1 MSLLSL
7 SLLASLLATTPAAP
21 ERMVRVRILER
32 LHPPEMI
39 LLGPARCVLTAS
51 GALLQVNGGVVNQPF
66 LLEAADWRLEPRGE
80 APRYYRGALSVR
92 ALHGELAVVLSLP
105 LERYVA
111 EVVAAETTPGTP
123 EEALRAQA
131 VVARSF
137 VLSQGPRHADAD
149 ACDLTHC
156 QLLRGRGV
164 EKAHRDRARAAAV
177 ATAGQV
183 LVLST
188 GRVAEAPFH
197 AACGGHTG
205 DPEEVFGSGVTGA
218 AAVPDT
224 GCPAEAWGAR
234 VPLARFRAALAP
246 VLSQAKDGLAMGED
260 VGPLGLELVTGKGGY
275 VVRVV
280 APQTGRSA
288 RGDAV
293 ARALDKALGW
303 GAVRSGRFSFQLQ
316 GDTVQVRGEG
326 LGHGL
331 GLCQAGA
338 AARASRG
345 ESYQAILQ
353 HYFPQTSLR

>member
-1 MSLLSL
+1 VSLLSL
-7 SLLASLLATTPAAP
+7 SLLASLLSATPVAP
-21 ERMVRVRILER
+21 ERTVRVRILER
-32 LHPPEMI
+32 LHPEEV
-39 LLGPARCVLTAS
+39 LLEGPGRYVLVAT
-51 GALLQVNGGVVNQPF
+51 GAALSVNGATVTQPF
-66 LLEAADWRLEPRGE
+66 LLEEVDWRLQPRGQ
-80 APRYYRGALSVR
+80 ARRHYTGALSVR
-92 ALHGELAVVLSLP
+92 ALHGELAVVLLLP

-149 ACDLTHC
+149 ACDLAHC

-164 EKAHRDRARAAAV
+164 QKAHRARARAAAL

-197 AACGGHTG
+197 AACGGHTA
-205 DPEEVFGSGVTGA
+205 DPEEVLGSGVTGA
-218 AAVPDT
+218 AAVADS
-224 GCPAEAWGAR
+224 GCPAEPWGAR

-246 VLSQAKDGLAMGED
+246 VLAQERDGAAPGED
-260 VGPLGLELVTGKGGY
+260 VGPLGLQLVTGKGGY

-293 ARALDKALGW
+293 ARALDRAMGW

-316 GDTVQVRGEG
+316 GDTVQVHGEG

-338 AARASRG
+338 AARAARG
-345 ESYQAILQ
+345 ERYEAILH
-353 HYFPQTSLR
+353 HYFPQASLR